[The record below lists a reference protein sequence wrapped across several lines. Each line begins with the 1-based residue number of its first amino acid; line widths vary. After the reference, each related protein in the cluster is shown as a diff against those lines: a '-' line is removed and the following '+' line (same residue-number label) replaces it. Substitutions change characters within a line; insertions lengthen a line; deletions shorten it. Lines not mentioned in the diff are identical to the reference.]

1 VHVVGFIVRKFVTMH
16 GHMNVKLDAD
26 CVEHVARRYFAVDQS
41 QDLKPASACCVCPP
55 KISWR
60 AVAGWGS
67 EYR

>member
-1 VHVVGFIVRKFVTMH
+1 MH
-16 GHMNVKLDAD
+16 GHLNVI
-26 CVEHVARRYFAVDQS
+26 CVEHATRRYFAVDQS
-41 QDLKPASACCVCPP
+41 QDLKPTNACSVCPS